1 MTRQYEAVIGL
12 EVHVELNTKS
22 KIFCSCPTE
31 FGKEPNTQVCPVCLG
46 LPGVLP
52 VLNEEA
58 VRKAVQAALALNCQ
72 IMAYAKFDRK
82 NYFYPDLP
90 KAYQISEYDLPL
102 ARNGW
107 IELANGK
114 RIGIR
119 RVHLEEDAGKLVHQ
133 GDITTAKFSFADYN
147 RCGVPLIEIVSEP
160 DIRSPEEARD
170 YLLRLKGIL
179 QHVGVSDCRMEEG
192 SLRVDANVSVRP
204 AGSTEFG
211 TRTELKNIG
220 SFRAVYRGLS
230 YEMERQ
236 IRLIEN
242 GEEVIQET
250 RHWDEQNGVTKSL
263 RGKEEAQD
271 YRYFPEPDLV
281 PLQLDPLW
289 VEDIRKN
296 LPELPEAR
304 KARFMRQYGLPEYD
318 ADILV
323 SSPPIADFYEESV
336 RLFGEP
342 KTVSN
347 WVMGELFRLLN
358 EKGTEPEEL
367 KLKPSELVAL
377 LKMLKEGVVS
387 GKIAKDVFEQ
397 MFETG
402 EDPESIVKKH
412 NLVQISDE
420 STLERLA
427 EQVIVQNP
435 KVVQDYK
442 SGKKQAFA
450 FLVGQ
455 IMKATK
461 GKANPAIVNELLH
474 KKLD

>member
-1 MTRQYEAVIGL
+1 MSGKYEAVIGL

-58 VRKAVQAALALNCQ
+58 VRKAVQAALALNCE
-72 IMAYAKFDRK
+72 ITSYAKFDRK

-90 KAYQISEYDLPL
+90 KAYQISQYDLPL

-107 IELANGK
+107 IELSGGK

-133 GDITTAKFSFADYN
+133 GDITSAAFSFADYN

-160 DIRSPEEARD
+160 DIRDPEEARD
-170 YLLRLKGIL
+170 YLTRLKGIL
-179 QHVGVSDCRMEEG
+179 QHIGVSDCRMEEG

-204 AGSTEFG
+204 VGSREFG

-230 YEMERQ
+230 YEIERQ
-236 IRLIEN
+236 SKLLDR
-242 GEEVIQET
+242 GEPVIQET
-250 RHWDEQNGVTKSL
+250 RHWDEQNGVTRSL

-281 PLQLDPLW
+281 PLQLDPDW
-289 VEDIRKN
+289 VEEIRRT

-304 KARFMRQYGLPEYD
+304 KARFVREYGLPEYD
-318 ADILV
+318 ADVLV
-323 SSPPIADFYEESV
+323 SSPPIANFYEECV

-358 EKGTEPEEL
+358 DSGMEPEEL
-367 KLKPSELVAL
+367 KLRPSELVSL
-377 LKMLKEGVVS
+377 LKMTREGVVS

-397 MFETG
+397 MFRTG

-412 NLVQISDE
+412 NLVQISDK
-420 STLERLA
+420 SALEPLVL
-427 EQVIVQNP
+427 QVIAENP
-435 KVVQDYK
+435 KVVDDYK

-455 IMKATK
+455 VMKATK
-461 GKANPAIVNELLH
+461 GRANPAVVNELLH
-474 KKLD
+474 KRLD